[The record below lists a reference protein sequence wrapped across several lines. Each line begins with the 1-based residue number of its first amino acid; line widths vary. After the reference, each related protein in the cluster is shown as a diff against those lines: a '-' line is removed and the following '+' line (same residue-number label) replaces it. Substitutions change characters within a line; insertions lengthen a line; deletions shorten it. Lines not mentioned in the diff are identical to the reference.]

1 MKRPFVKHLENLI
14 AEGETPAVL
23 HVLLDFLLLKD
34 ATLSDSFSNFIAES
48 DNNLRDACII
58 HQSALKKSDKD
69 LQRGL
74 INEED
79 HNQVV
84 SRINYA
90 LLDAFSELESL
101 EFGDTKALERAKTIE
116 NEAKEKENLVG
127 NVGEIKKRKLMQNI
141 AIGFGIVAL
150 LASLGWIFKGK
161 FKKTDKASVVV
172 DKPVVLVQESKKTR
186 DDSLVIAEARYN
198 EAVRVR
204 ALGKPDFVACI
215 KECQEGLKWN
225 SSSGKIY
232 NQLAECYL
240 YNDEITNAFSSAK
253 KAFDCDSLDTNGY
266 IMSTLAQI
274 YGEMDNTKLFYFYTE
289 EALKRDLPVWKYKEE
304 LGFSKY
310 KDEPKF
316 KVLMKKYNR

>member
-14 AEGETPAVL
+14 AEGETPIVL
-23 HVLLDFLLLKD
+23 HILLDLLLVKD
-34 ATLSDSFSNFIAES
+34 TSLSDSFSNFIAES

-74 INEED
+74 IDDED
-79 HNQVV
+79 HNKVV

-90 LLDAFSELESL
+90 LLDALPELESL
-101 EFGDTKALERAKTIE
+101 QFDDVKALERAKTIE
-116 NEAKEKENLVG
+116 EEAEKKENLVG

-161 FKKTDKASVVV
+161 FKKTDKAVVVV
-172 DKPVVLVQESKKTR
+172 DKPVVPVVEPKKTR
-186 DDSLVIAEARYN
+186 NDSLIIAQTRYN
-198 EAVRVR
+198 EALKHR
-204 ALGKPDFVACI
+204 GISDFIACI
-215 KECQEGLKWN
+215 KECQEGIKWN
-225 SSSGKIY
+225 PADGKIH

-240 YNDEITNAFSSAK
+240 YNDEITNAFNSAK
-253 KAFDCDSLDTNGY
+253 KAFQCDSLDTNGY
-266 IMSTLAQI
+266 IMSTLAQV

-304 LGFSKY
+304 LGFNKY
-310 KDEPKF
+310 KDESKF
-316 KVLMKKYNR
+316 KGLMKKYNRK